1 MFCQIQHQYD
11 FEAKKCLKSITT
23 NVLHMHKTD
32 NTENTSKLD
41 PLDHGKMMLLLLM
54 IAQAPMDPL
63 DLVYAIATHK
73 NIRQMV

>member
-1 MFCQIQHQYD
+1 
-11 FEAKKCLKSITT
+11 
-23 NVLHMHKTD
+23 MHKTD

-41 PLDHGKMMLLLLM
+41 PLDHGKMMLLLMM

-73 NIRQMV
+73 NIRHTV